1 MQTFLVD
8 QNWYQSASRLDNK
21 RLGKQRVEAMQI
33 LRVLAGETKGWK
45 NHPAVLMWYGHEK
58 YLAVYHDIIVQEW
71 VRRGFKN
78 NMPLLAPINRWPYP
92 MGSGPKQELPSWTY
106 SKRLID
112 SHRSNLLRKDP
123 VFYGRYGWNVGPD
136 LPYYWPVT
144 KEEIEAKRVLACCV

>member
-8 QNWYQSASRLDNK
+8 QNWYQSARQLDNK

-45 NHPAVLMWYGHEK
+45 NHPAVLMWYGHEVA
-58 YLAVYHDIIVQEW
+58 LAHYHDIAIKEW
-71 VRRGFKN
+71 VRRGFRN
-78 NMPLLAPINRWPYP
+78 NMPMRSSSLSSFTLTAPPWAYDPRIVN
-92 MGSGPKQELPSWTY
+92 
-106 SKRLID
+106 

-123 VFYGRYGWNVGPD
+123 VFYGQYGWNVGPD

>member
-8 QNWYQSASRLDNK
+8 QNWYISARHLDNK

-33 LRVLAGETKGWK
+33 LRVLAGKTKGWR

-71 VRRGFKN
+71 VSRGFKN
-78 NMPLLAPINRWPYP
+78 NMPLLAPPGGGRL
-92 MGSGPKQELPSWTY
+92 QCLPSWTY

-123 VFYGRYGWNVGPD
+123 VFYGQYGWDVGPD

-144 KEEIEAKRVLACCV
+144 KEEIAVRRVLEVCA

>member
-8 QNWYQSASRLDNK
+8 QNWYISARHLDNK

-33 LRVLAGETKGWK
+33 LRVLAGKTKGWR

-58 YLAVYHDIIVQEW
+58 FLAVYHDIVVQEW
-71 VRRGFKN
+71 VGRGFKN
-78 NMPLLAPINRWPYP
+78 NMPLLSPIDQRPGP
-92 MGSGPKQELPSWTY
+92 MGRGWLQDLPSWTY
-106 SKRLID
+106 STRLIN

-123 VFYGRYGWNVGPD
+123 VFYGQYGWDVGPD

-144 KEEIEAKRVLACCV
+144 KEEIAVRRVLEVCA